1 MRTAQIHLNKK
12 KSDCTK
18 YKNKLDYPRS
28 IEVYIC
34 VVCVCVCV
42 CVCAQAHVCVL
53 THVHVDNT
61 VDDISWSASC
71 VPLSLYLLH

>member
-1 MRTAQIHLNKK
+1 M
-12 KSDCTK
+12 CG
-18 YKNKLDYPRS
+18 
-28 IEVYIC
+28 
-34 VVCVCVCV
+34 V